1 MGEER
6 WRSAVLYHDQ
16 LQGEAF
22 RGSLPVPL
30 RTQGRESGHL
40 PPTLLLGQLS
50 TGSCFWR
57 RFSPAKKPAAWL
69 PNPPDRLGTATKLQG
84 TNLMVALGGAG
95 WGMCPAGRLQENA
108 LLSIPLHPSAISAP
122 PTSVILS
129 FYSGDSQHFFCY
141 SCFYLPSCPC
151 PGSPLQ
157 CIHFTLGSGFNCII
171 WVSIVVV
178 VETIIASVYLLS
190 IIIKIGSGTDS
201 DFIKRA
207 GWDVKGQSCKVR
219 TGSYGSPSGPQWVHG
234 SSVSLPLQVR
244 LGYTDYCESFGL
256 LSHSN
261 YLWG

>member
-69 PNPPDRLGTATKLQG
+69 PNPPDRPGTATKLQG

-95 WGMCPAGRLQENA
+95 WGECVQQGGSRRMHFSPSPCTHQPSQ
-108 LLSIPLHPSAISAP
+108 PLP
-122 PTSVILS
+122 PQW
-129 FYSGDSQHFFCY
+129 YS
-141 SCFYLPSCPC
+141 
-151 PGSPLQ
+151 
-157 CIHFTLGSGFNCII
+157 HFTLETHSIFSATPVSTYPPAPALVLLFS
-171 WVSIVVV
+171 VSI
-178 VETIIASVYLLS
+178 
-190 IIIKIGSGTDS
+190 
-201 DFIKRA
+201 
-207 GWDVKGQSCKVR
+207 
-219 TGSYGSPSGPQWVHG
+219 
-234 SSVSLPLQVR
+234 SL
-244 LGYTDYCESFGL
+244 
-256 LSHSN
+256 
-261 YLWG
+261 